1 MKATTREWI
10 EKAEADYVSA
20 GREYRARNR
29 PNFDAA
35 CFFAQQCI
43 EKYLKGRL
51 AEAGCA
57 IPKTHDLS
65 VLLDSVVPFEPLW
78 EAARSRMETLTS
90 YAVLFR
96 YPGESATRPLVE
108 RSHLQADSISGTPT
122 RSAADRRLS
131 SSQSNGRPSET
142 ARSRYTAS

>member
-1 MKATTREWI
+1 MKVTTREWI
-10 EKAEADYVSA
+10 EKAEADFVSA

-29 PNFDAA
+29 PNFAAA

-51 AEAGCA
+51 AEAGCV

-65 VLLDSVVPFEPLW
+65 VLLDAVVAFEPLW
-78 EAARSRMETLTS
+78 EPARSRMETLTS

-96 YPGESATRPLVE
+96 YPGESATRALAKTALADARWV
-108 RSHLQADSISGTPT
+108 RSMM
-122 RSAADRRLS
+122 RSAMRLR
-131 SSQSNGRPSET
+131 GR
-142 ARSRYTAS
+142 

>member
-1 MKATTREWI
+1 MKATAREWI
-10 EKAEADYVSA
+10 EKAEADFLSA
-20 GREYRARNR
+20 SREYRARNK

-51 AEAGCA
+51 AEAGRP

-65 VLLDSVVPFEPLW
+65 ILLDAVVPLEPLW
-78 EAARSRMETLTS
+78 EASRPRLETLTS

-96 YPGESATRPLVE
+96 YPGESAN
-108 RSHLQADSISGTPT
+108 RSLAKTAIADA
-122 RSAADRRLS
+122 RW
-131 SSQSNGRPSET
+131 
-142 ARSRYTAS
+142 ARSMFRASLRLRGR

>member
-10 EKAEADYVSA
+10 EKAEADFMSA
-20 GREYRARNR
+20 GREYRARNQ

-43 EKYLKGRL
+43 ETYLKGRL
-51 AEAGCA
+51 AEASSP

-65 VLLDSVVPFEPLW
+65 VLLDSVVVIEPLW

-90 YAVLFR
+90 YATLFR
-96 YPGESATRPLVE
+96 YPGESATRALAKTAIADARWVRSMIRSAMRL
-108 RSHLQADSISGTPT
+108 RSH
-122 RSAADRRLS
+122 
-131 SSQSNGRPSET
+131 
-142 ARSRYTAS
+142 

>member
-1 MKATTREWI
+1 MKAITREWI
-10 EKAEADYVSA
+10 EKAEADFVSA

-51 AEAGCA
+51 TEAGKP

-65 VLLDSVVPFEPLW
+65 VLLDLVVTIEPLW
-78 EAARSRMETLTS
+78 EAARSRIETLTS

-96 YPGESATRPLVE
+96 YPGESATRSLAKTALADVRWV
-108 RSHLQADSISGTPT
+108 RSMVRASM
-122 RSAADRRLS
+122 RL
-131 SSQSNGRPSET
+131 
-142 ARSRYTAS
+142 RSR

>member
-1 MKATTREWI
+1 MKPTAREWI
-10 EKAEADYVSA
+10 EKAEADFLSA
-20 GREYRARNR
+20 SREYRARKK

-51 AEAGCA
+51 AEAGRP

-65 VLLDSVVPFEPLW
+65 ILLDAVLPLEPLW
-78 EAARSRMETLTS
+78 EASRQRLETLTS

-96 YPGESATRPLVE
+96 YPGESASRTLARTAI
-108 RSHLQADSISGTPT
+108 ADA
-122 RSAADRRLS
+122 RWARRMIRTSLRLR
-131 SSQSNGRPSET
+131 GR
-142 ARSRYTAS
+142 

>member
-10 EKAEADYVSA
+10 EKAEADFVSA
-20 GREYRARNR
+20 GREYRARHR

-35 CFFAQQCI
+35 CFFSQQCI

-51 AEAGCA
+51 TEAGKP

-65 VLLDSVVPFEPLW
+65 VLLDLVVTIEPLW
-78 EAARSRMETLTS
+78 EAARSRIETLTS

-96 YPGESATRPLVE
+96 YPGESATRALAKTALADVRWV
-108 RSHLQADSISGTPT
+108 RSMVRASMRL
-122 RSAADRRLS
+122 RR
-131 SSQSNGRPSET
+131 R
-142 ARSRYTAS
+142 

>member
-10 EKAEADYVSA
+10 QKAEADFLSA
-20 GREYRARNR
+20 SREYRARNR

-43 EKYLKGRL
+43 EKYFKGRL
-51 AEAGCA
+51 AEAGRP

-65 VLLDSVVPFEPLW
+65 VLLDSAVTLEPLW
-78 EAARSRMETLTS
+78 EAARPRVETLTS

-96 YPGESATRPLVE
+96 YPGESATRALAKTAIADARWVRALV
-108 RSHLQADSISGTPT
+108 RTSMRI
-122 RSAADRRLS
+122 RR
-131 SSQSNGRPSET
+131 PP
-142 ARSRYTAS
+142 

>member
-1 MKATTREWI
+1 M
-10 EKAEADYVSA
+10 SA

-35 CFFAQQCI
+35 CFHAQQCI

-57 IPKTHDLS
+57 IPKSHDLS
-65 VLLDSVVPFEPLW
+65 ILLDSVVPFEPLW

-96 YPGESATRPLVE
+96 YPGESATRALAKTALADARWV
-108 RSHLQADSISGTPT
+108 RSMM
-122 RSAADRRLS
+122 RSAMRLR
-131 SSQSNGRPSET
+131 GR
-142 ARSRYTAS
+142 

>member
-10 EKAEADYVSA
+10 EKAEADFMSA
-20 GREYRARNR
+20 GREYQARNR

-51 AEAGCA
+51 AEASSP

-65 VLLDSVVPFEPLW
+65 VLLDSVVVIEPLW

-90 YAVLFR
+90 YATLFR
-96 YPGESATRPLVE
+96 YPGESATRALAKTAIADARWVRSMIRMAMRL
-108 RSHLQADSISGTPT
+108 RSH
-122 RSAADRRLS
+122 
-131 SSQSNGRPSET
+131 
-142 ARSRYTAS
+142 

>member
-1 MKATTREWI
+1 MRATAREWI
-10 EKAEADYVSA
+10 EKAEADFVSSR
-20 GREYRARNR
+20 REFRARKK

-51 AEAGCA
+51 AEAEKP

-65 VLLDSVVPFEPLW
+65 VLLDAVLPLEPFW
-78 EAARSRMETLTS
+78 EACRPRLETLTS

-96 YPGESATRPLVE
+96 YPGESATKTLAKQAIDDATQV
-108 RSHLQADSISGTPT
+108 RSMI
-122 RSAADRRLS
+122 RSAMRL
-131 SSQSNGRPSET
+131 
-142 ARSRYTAS
+142 RSP

>member
-10 EKAEADYVSA
+10 EKAEADFVSA

-51 AEAGCA
+51 AEAGRPV
-57 IPKTHDLS
+57 PKTHDLS
-65 VLLDSVVPFEPLW
+65 VLLDSVVSIEPLW
-78 EAARSRMETLTS
+78 EAARSRVETLTS

-96 YPGESATRPLVE
+96 YPGESATRALAKTAIADARWV
-108 RSHLQADSISGTPT
+108 RSMM
-122 RSAADRRLS
+122 RSAMRL
-131 SSQSNGRPSET
+131 
-142 ARSRYTAS
+142 RSR

>member
-10 EKAEADYVSA
+10 EKAEADFISA
-20 GREYRARNR
+20 GREYQARNR

-51 AEAGCA
+51 AEASSL

-65 VLLDSVVPFEPLW
+65 VLLDSVVVIEPLW

-90 YAVLFR
+90 YATLFR
-96 YPGESATRPLVE
+96 YPGESATRALAKTAIADARWVRSMIRTAMRL
-108 RSHLQADSISGTPT
+108 RSH
-122 RSAADRRLS
+122 
-131 SSQSNGRPSET
+131 
-142 ARSRYTAS
+142 

>member
-10 EKAEADYVSA
+10 EKAEADFVSA

-51 AEAGCA
+51 AEAGRQV
-57 IPKTHDLS
+57 PKTHDLS
-65 VLLDSVVPFEPLW
+65 VLLDSVVSIEPLW
-78 EAARSRMETLTS
+78 EAARSRVETLTS

-96 YPGESATRPLVE
+96 YPGESATRALAKTAIADARWV
-108 RSHLQADSISGTPT
+108 RSMM
-122 RSAADRRLS
+122 RSAMRLR
-131 SSQSNGRPSET
+131 GR
-142 ARSRYTAS
+142 

>member
-1 MKATTREWI
+1 MKVTTREWI
-10 EKAEADYVSA
+10 EKAEADFVSA

-51 AEAGCA
+51 ADAGCA
-57 IPKTHDLS
+57 ITKTHDLS
-65 VLLDSVVPFEPLW
+65 VLLDSVLAFEPLW

-96 YPGESATRPLVE
+96 YPGESATRVLAKTALADARLTG
-108 RSHLQADSISGTPT
+108 RSSVRNLWRKCH
-122 RSAADRRLS
+122 
-131 SSQSNGRPSET
+131 
-142 ARSRYTAS
+142 

>member
-10 EKAEADYVSA
+10 EKAEADFMSA
-20 GREYRARNR
+20 GREYRARNQ

-43 EKYLKGRL
+43 EKYPKGRL
-51 AEAGCA
+51 AEASSP

-65 VLLDSVVPFEPLW
+65 VLLDSVVVIEPLW

-90 YAVLFR
+90 YATLFR
-96 YPGESATRPLVE
+96 YPGESATRALAKTAIADARWVRSMIRSAMRL
-108 RSHLQADSISGTPT
+108 RSH
-122 RSAADRRLS
+122 
-131 SSQSNGRPSET
+131 
-142 ARSRYTAS
+142 

>member
-10 EKAEADYVSA
+10 EKAEADFLSA
-20 GREYRARNR
+20 TREYRARNR

-51 AEAGCA
+51 AEAGRA

-65 VLLDSVVPFEPLW
+65 ILLDTVLPLEPMW
-78 EAARSRMETLTS
+78 EASRPRLETLTS

-96 YPGESATRPLVE
+96 YPGESAS
-108 RSHLQADSISGTPT
+108 RSLAKTAIADARWARAMFRISL
-122 RSAADRRLS
+122 RLR
-131 SSQSNGRPSET
+131 GR
-142 ARSRYTAS
+142 

>member
-10 EKAEADYVSA
+10 EKAEADFMSA

-51 AEAGCA
+51 AEASSL

-65 VLLDSVVPFEPLW
+65 VLLDSVVVIEPLW

-90 YAVLFR
+90 YATLFR
-96 YPGESATRPLVE
+96 YPGESATRALAKTAIADARWVRSMIRTAMRL
-108 RSHLQADSISGTPT
+108 RSH
-122 RSAADRRLS
+122 
-131 SSQSNGRPSET
+131 
-142 ARSRYTAS
+142 

>member
-1 MKATTREWI
+1 MKPTTREWI
-10 EKAEADYVSA
+10 EKAEADFLSA
-20 GREYRARNR
+20 SREYRARKK

-51 AEAGCA
+51 AEAGRP

-65 VLLDSVVPFEPLW
+65 ILLDVALPLEPLW
-78 EAARSRMETLTS
+78 EASRPRLETLTS

-96 YPGESATRPLVE
+96 YPGESATRALARTAIADARWVRGMI
-108 RSHLQADSISGTPT
+108 RSSL
-122 RSAADRRLS
+122 RLR
-131 SSQSNGRPSET
+131 GR
-142 ARSRYTAS
+142 

>member
-1 MKATTREWI
+1 MKLTTREWI

-51 AEAGCA
+51 AEAGCV

-65 VLLDSVVPFEPLW
+65 VLLDAVVAFEPLW
-78 EAARSRMETLTS
+78 EPARSRMETLTS

-96 YPGESATRPLVE
+96 YPGESATRALAKTALADARWV
-108 RSHLQADSISGTPT
+108 RSMM
-122 RSAADRRLS
+122 RSAMRLR
-131 SSQSNGRPSET
+131 GR
-142 ARSRYTAS
+142 

>member
-10 EKAEADYVSA
+10 EKAEADFMSA
-20 GREYRARNR
+20 CREYRARNR
-29 PNFDAA
+29 PNFDAS
-35 CFFAQQCI
+35 CFFAQQSI

-51 AEAGCA
+51 AEASRP

-65 VLLDSVVPFEPLW
+65 VLLDSVVVIEPLW

-96 YPGESATRPLVE
+96 YPGESATRALAKTAIADARWV
-108 RSHLQADSISGTPT
+108 RSMM
-122 RSAADRRLS
+122 RSAMRLR
-131 SSQSNGRPSET
+131 GR
-142 ARSRYTAS
+142 

>member
-1 MKATTREWI
+1 MDQKG
-10 EKAEADYVSA
+10 EADFFSA
-20 GREYRARNR
+20 GREYRARKR

-51 AEAGCA
+51 ADAGRP

-65 VLLDSVVPFEPLW
+65 VLLDAVVPLEPLW
-78 EAARSRMETLTS
+78 EAARSRLETLTS

-96 YPGESATRPLVE
+96 YPGESATRTLAKTAITDARWV
-108 RSHLQADSISGTPT
+108 RSMMRISL
-122 RSAADRRLS
+122 RLR
-131 SSQSNGRPSET
+131 GG
-142 ARSRYTAS
+142 

>member
-10 EKAEADYVSA
+10 EKAEADFVSA
-20 GREYRARNR
+20 GREYRARNQ
-29 PNFDAA
+29 PNFDAT

-51 AEAGCA
+51 AEAGKP

-65 VLLDSVVPFEPLW
+65 VLLDSAVAIEPLW
-78 EAARSRMETLTS
+78 EAARSRTETLTS

-96 YPGESATRPLVE
+96 YPGESATRALAKTALKDAQWV
-108 RSHLQADSISGTPT
+108 RSMV
-122 RSAADRRLS
+122 RSSMRLR
-131 SSQSNGRPSET
+131 GR
-142 ARSRYTAS
+142 

>member
-1 MKATTREWI
+1 MKATAREWI
-10 EKAEADYVSA
+10 EKAEADFFSA
-20 GREYRARNR
+20 GREYRARKR

-51 AEAGCA
+51 ADAGRP

-65 VLLDSVVPFEPLW
+65 VLLDAVVPLEPLW
-78 EAARSRMETLTS
+78 EAARSRLETLTS

-96 YPGESATRPLVE
+96 YPGESATRTLAKTAITDARWV
-108 RSHLQADSISGTPT
+108 RSMMRISL
-122 RSAADRRLS
+122 RLR
-131 SSQSNGRPSET
+131 GG
-142 ARSRYTAS
+142 